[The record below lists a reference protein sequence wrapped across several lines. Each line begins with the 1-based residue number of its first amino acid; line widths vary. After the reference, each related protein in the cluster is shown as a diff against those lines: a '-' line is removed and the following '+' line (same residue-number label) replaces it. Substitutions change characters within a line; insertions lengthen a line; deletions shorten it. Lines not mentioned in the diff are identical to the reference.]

1 MKAFDFEEEKILAE
15 IITRAPKRVLLQ
27 LPEGLKSEAP
37 NISKIIEKVGVLPI
51 ISGDPCYGACDLPEA
66 EVERFDIDLIL
77 HFGHS
82 KMIKNEKVSTIY
94 VAVKSTAKIT
104 KTMENSLRL
113 LKDYTKIGLVT
124 TIQHLQTLKSVQ
136 DLLINAGKTVFIGNS
151 DQMLCRGQVTGCNY
165 SNVKCIADK
174 VEVFLF
180 IGGGNFHALGVALN
194 ITKPTIQVN
203 PFNQKVNLLNLKVN
217 KLLQKHWDLIQKAK
231 KAKNFGIFVSLK
243 PGQENFKNALKIK
256 KIIEKIGNCAVII
269 LVREILPEVLMQF
282 PTIDAYVNTACPRI
296 SFDDPLKFLRPVLSI
311 NEFKV
316 LSGECSWEE
325 IIKIG
330 LFEK

>member
-1 MKAFDFEEEKILAE
+1 M
-15 IITRAPKRVLLQ
+15 Q
-27 LPEGLKSEAP
+27 
-37 NISKIIEKVGVLPI
+37 
-51 ISGDPCYGACDLPEA
+51 
-66 EVERFDIDLIL
+66 
-77 HFGHS
+77 
-82 KMIKNEKVSTIY
+82 
-94 VAVKSTAKIT
+94 
-104 KTMENSLRL
+104 
-113 LKDYTKIGLVT
+113 
-124 TIQHLQTLKSVQ
+124 
-136 DLLINAGKTVFIGNS
+136 
-151 DQMLCRGQVTGCNY
+151 GQVTGCNY
-165 SNVKCIADK
+165 SNVKCISDK

-194 ITKPTIQVN
+194 TTKPTIQVN